1 VSTLPETQ
9 PAAPYRKLKRGRV
22 LNILFRTAHIGVT
35 GVLFGGHVFD
45 VGKNDLR
52 MWLWLSILTGA
63 ILIAIEAYPRWRWFY
78 QGRGVA
84 VIGKMLLLCLIPWLW
99 DYRVPI
105 LAVVI
110 VIASVSS
117 HMPARFRYYS
127 FLHGCVLDESGNAAA
142 SKPPEESQQC

>member
-1 VSTLPETQ
+1 VSTSPETQ
-9 PAAPYRKLKRGRV
+9 SVAPPRKLKRGRV

-45 VGKNDLR
+45 VAKSELY

-63 ILIAIEAYPRWRWFY
+63 TLLAIEAYPRWRWFY
-78 QGRGVA
+78 QGRGAA
-84 VIGKMLLLCLIPWLW
+84 VIAKMLLLCLIPWLW

-105 LAVVI
+105 LVLVI
-110 VIASVSS
+110 VIASVGS

-127 FLHGCVLDESGNAAA
+127 LLHGRVLDESENATV
-142 SKPPEESQQC
+142 SKPKEESQ